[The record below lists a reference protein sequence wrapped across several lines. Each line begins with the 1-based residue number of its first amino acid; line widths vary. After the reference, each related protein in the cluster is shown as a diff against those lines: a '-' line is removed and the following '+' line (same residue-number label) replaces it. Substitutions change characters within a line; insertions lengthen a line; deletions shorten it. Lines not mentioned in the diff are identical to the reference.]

1 MQPPKTLKDF
11 FEVYRPKSPD
21 EQRFV
26 DKHVVIKHKD
36 RNGNGDDVFN
46 ATNVKKSPRTKE
58 NHGYEPGDDEKVY
71 EGLMAEE
78 ADGIDEAQGSFTR
91 TAPMGKRQKDSWK
104 PASKK
109 PRKDFDR
116 DKRTV
121 KDDDLEE
128 MTGSCDRVAPM
139 SKPARYDASGGRK
152 PRTDYNRAKRTIKK
166 ADLEEAFASLDE
178 AVNFKHFTF
187 TTGPKTSGSEGSV
200 DHVKVSTTKATKLGV
215 PHGAYVAGNYGQT
228 KTVTVTNNET
238 GAKTH
243 HSVYQRDHVMGV
255 PLFSIRSVGAVKPEH
270 DAHGKALK
278 AYLAGKRTIKEGVGQ
293 VNELSDELK
302 TRYLVKTWPKRGE
315 TIPDKRK
322 PFVVKSR
329 EAGDRHW
336 AKQRADSEEAEKQAV
351 LKRTPAVHDLRHMS
365 HGQAYD
371 HTQTSEKIKDGDV
384 LHVKGGA
391 AIMMKAWPTMVHG
404 DSKSLHSWDAGHS
417 WDDRENAHYGRA
429 VKLAKSLKEGV
440 ESVDEAA
447 PYYSLEASK
456 SRMAKEKARED
467 AKKSKSDAG
476 KAATQA
482 KRDSKANQSHEIA
495 RHIETEVGNHYPD
508 SDGFDA
514 IAKKL
519 RSQYGIS
526 SHAAI
531 DHMDAAARKH
541 LGAKSFSHYVDNF
554 DKDYKKDNQHESAG
568 QIDEV
573 GDTKAGRA
581 ALGSYINK
589 RTKDIAGQ
597 AYEAGLR
604 RDTGTKSKSY
614 KKELAGRVGIEQAV
628 DKLTKPRKFRRYYGE
643 ELATSF
649 IDKYIPELAET
660 TALSSED
667 QLVTVLIDTGISEG
681 IASDILM
688 LHSSLDENNQR
699 HLLAAIEAGEID
711 EVLDFA
717 IQNRGE

>member
-1 MQPPKTLKDF
+1 MTKTLKDF

-26 DKHVVIKHKD
+26 DKHIVIKHKD

-46 ATNVKKSPRTKE
+46 ATNVKKINRKKE

-71 EGLMAEE
+71 EEVE
-78 ADGIDEAQGSFTR
+78 SIDELSSDLKARYSRRAADDRDDIDLRLSAGQDGDHRFIKGGKKEAAFKRISKNR
-91 TAPMGKRQKDSWK
+91 TAGIQRAIKEDVEAVDEVSKDLVNRYLDARKADHPINLPLGQKRSRQYKSVDRAITK
-104 PASKK
+104 LYGPHKGVDLDKKGK
-109 PRKDFDR
+109 PR
-116 DKRTV
+116 
-121 KDDDLEE
+121 
-128 MTGSCDRVAPM
+128 
-139 SKPARYDASGGRK
+139 
-152 PRTDYNRAKRTIKK
+152 
-166 ADLEEAFASLDE
+166 
-178 AVNFKHFTF
+178 H
-187 TTGPKTSGSEGSV
+187 GSV
-200 DHVKVSTTKATKLGV
+200 IAAT
-215 PHGAYVAGNYGQT
+215 
-228 KTVTVTNNET
+228 
-238 GAKTH
+238 
-243 HSVYQRDHVMGV
+243 
-255 PLFSIRSVGAVKPEH
+255 
-270 DAHGKALK
+270 
-278 AYLAGKRTIKEGVGQ
+278 
-293 VNELSDELK
+293 
-302 TRYLVKTWPKRGE
+302 
-315 TIPDKRK
+315 
-322 PFVVKSR
+322 
-329 EAGDRHW
+329 
-336 AKQRADSEEAEKQAV
+336 EEV
-351 LKRTPAVHDLRHMS
+351 D
-365 HGQAYD
+365 
-371 HTQTSEKIKDGDV
+371 
-384 LHVKGGA
+384 
-391 AIMMKAWPTMVHG
+391 
-404 DSKSLHSWDAGHS
+404 
-417 WDDRENAHYGRA
+417 
-429 VKLAKSLKEGV
+429 
-440 ESVDEAA
+440 SVDEAA

-456 SRMAKEKARED
+456 ARMAKEKARED
-467 AKKSKSDAG
+467 AKKAKSDTG

-519 RSQYGIS
+519 RSHYGIS

-581 ALGSYINK
+581 VLGSYINN
-589 RTKDIAGQ
+589 RTKDIAGH

-614 KKELAGRVGIEQAV
+614 KKELAGRVGIERAV
-628 DKLTKPRKFRRYYGE
+628 DKLTKPRKFRRYFGE

-649 IDKYIPELAET
+649 IDKYVPELAET
-660 TALSSED
+660 TALSNED
-667 QLVTVLIDTGISEG
+667 QLVTMLIDTGISEG